1 MPFTPEIT
9 DALNS
14 GLDKAYVKK
23 REQGQGRNRISL
35 SYIEAWHVI
44 AEANRI
50 FGFDGWTRETVR
62 LDETNRDLVE
72 IKNDRGAYEQW
83 RVGYLA
89 KVRITAH
96 GVAREGSGFGIGI
109 ANKNS
114 LGDAIESAVKEAESD
129 AMKRAMM
136 TFGHPFGLA
145 LYDKTQSNVV
155 DGAEDPKPKPQAE
168 GSPFDD
174 DNPDPVAEWANRN
187 WTADKL
193 DVRQMKL
200 ADTKVGTTMNAL
212 IDMVNTAP
220 TLPRVNEFVQV
231 NATTLKWLSE
241 NKPDAH
247 KRVKHAIEAKR
258 VFFAQSPNGNKEAA

>member
-109 ANKNS
+109 ANKNA

-155 DGAEDPKPKPQAE
+155 DGSEDPKPKPQAE
-168 GSPFDD
+168 PTPFDAD
-174 DNPDPVAEWANRN
+174 KPDPVAEWANRN

-193 DVRQMKL
+193 DVRQMGLPDDKL
-200 ADTKVGTTMNAL
+200 PNAL
-212 IDMVNTAP
+212 KNMAAHAP
-220 TLPRVNEFVQV
+220 TVERLNELWAL
-231 NATTLKWLSE
+231 NAAYHGWLSANQEDVFGSVKTAFE
-241 NKPDAH
+241 NRRAFLSQEPSDRKVA
-247 KRVKHAIEAKR
+247 
-258 VFFAQSPNGNKEAA
+258 